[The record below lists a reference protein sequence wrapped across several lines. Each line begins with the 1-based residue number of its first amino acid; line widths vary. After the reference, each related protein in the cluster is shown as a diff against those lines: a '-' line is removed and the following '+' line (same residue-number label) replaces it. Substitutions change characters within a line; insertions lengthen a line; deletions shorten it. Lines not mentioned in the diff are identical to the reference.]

1 MKKLQN
7 VFLFGIVGTG
17 IGSAAMALSYLI
29 GKADTIAVKDML
41 LWLAA
46 SFLIGL
52 VSRIMFTDRLPLPAL
67 TAIHLVLTFAIVLVT
82 NLILGNIDS
91 AAEFLKGVLPG
102 FIIIYVIVYAIVF
115 LSTKINEKE
124 INKQLS
130 K

>member
-17 IGSAAMALSYLI
+17 IGSVITAISYLI
-29 GKADTIAVKDML
+29 SDSDAIAVKDL
-41 LWLAA
+41 LIWLAA

-52 VSRIMFTDRLPLPAL
+52 VTRIMFTDKLPLPAL

-82 NLILGNIDS
+82 NLILGIVDS
-91 AAEFLKGVLPG
+91 AAVFLKGVLPG
-102 FIIIYVIVYAIVF
+102 FIVIYVIVYAIVF

-124 INKQLS
+124 INKQLN